1 MKKILVIQT
10 ASIGDV
16 ILATPVLEKLYTFFP
31 GAAIDILVKKG
42 IEPLFDNHPFLHE
55 VLVWDKKRG
64 KYRNFDKL
72 MHRVWYSKYD
82 LVVNL
87 QRFFLTGLMTAFSRA
102 GVKIGF
108 DKNPLSFFFTHQIS
122 HEIGTGLHEVE
133 RNLSLI
139 TYLTDNTFTP
149 PRLYPSDQDEMKV
162 ARWKQGTYYTISPA
176 SLWFT
181 KQYPE
186 EKWVELIN
194 TIPFETPVYL
204 LGSKSDNELCQ
215 SIIQKSVNKVCVD
228 LSGKLTFLES
238 AALMKGARMNF
249 TNDSAPMHLAS
260 AVNAP
265 VTAIYCSTTPDFG
278 FGPLSDHRAVVE
290 VPAKLDCR
298 PCGLH
303 GYRACPEKHFRCAN
317 NIPVALLRERL

>member
-1 MKKILVIQT
+1 
-10 ASIGDV
+10 
-16 ILATPVLEKLYTFFP
+16 
-31 GAAIDILVKKG
+31 
-42 IEPLFDNHPFLHE
+42 
-55 VLVWDKKRG
+55 
-64 KYRNFDKL
+64 
-72 MHRVWYSKYD
+72 
-82 LVVNL
+82 
-87 QRFFLTGLMTAFSRA
+87 
-102 GVKIGF
+102 
-108 DKNPLSFFFTHQIS
+108 
-122 HEIGTGLHEVE
+122 
-133 RNLSLI
+133 
-139 TYLTDNTFTP
+139 
-149 PRLYPSDQDEMKV
+149 MKV